1 MTSLEVPTPLR
12 VDPVAR
18 DALLAFHE
26 TLVQIKNC
34 LADIT
39 RRLEAL
45 EVVQWDSP
53 VDTVVTSIIS
63 QDLSQRV
70 NLEVESEVQL
80 PDVNAQT

>member
-1 MTSLEVPTPLR
+1 MTSLETGGF
-12 VDPVAR
+12 VDLVAR

-34 LADIT
+34 LTDIT
-39 RRLEAL
+39 HRLKAL
-45 EVVQWDSP
+45 EVVQWGSSP
-53 VDTVVTSIIS
+53 VDTAVTSIIS

-80 PDVNAQT
+80 ADVNAQT